1 MEAMSCQNEVNSPES
16 SMAERPHVDMPS
28 DNPSLPAYSIKV
40 PDINE
45 TTLGSSDHLPHQL
58 NTPSDLS
65 LCHVEQKNMLANI
78 PDPPT
83 VKCNKMLVVLNH
95 SFGG

>member
-1 MEAMSCQNEVNSPES
+1 MEESPGVN
-16 SMAERPHVDMPS
+16 MPS
-28 DNPSLPAYSIKV
+28 DNPSLPAYSTKV
-40 PDINE
+40 PDMNE
-45 TTLGSSDHLPHQL
+45 TTLGSSDHPAHQL

-65 LCHVEQKNMLANI
+65 LCHVEQKNALARI